1 MKFKNNLLAF
11 TLIELLVVI
20 AIIGILSALALPN
33 FMGARERARD
43 TQRKANLDSFKKAL
57 ELYRLDQNVPP
68 FYPPTANLP
77 PACSEWKN
85 STSNMVYMRSVPSD
99 PIGNCPSSGRSYGYV
114 GNNTSY
120 TLTACLEN
128 KADPL
133 GVTCPG
139 GFTCGSNLCYV
150 VEGP

>member
-1 MKFKNNLLAF
+1 MKFQKKLSAF

-43 TQRKANLDSFKKAL
+43 TQRKANLESFKKAL
-57 ELYRLDQNVPP
+57 ELYRLDQSIPP
-68 FYPPTANLP
+68 FYPITSNFPS
-77 PACSEWKN
+77 ACSEWK
-85 STSNMVYMRSVPSD
+85 STSNMLYMRSVPSD
-99 PIGNCPSSGRSYGYV
+99 PRGSCPSSGQSYGYV

-128 KADPL
+128 KADPQ
-133 GVTCPG
+133 GVTCSACSSGP
-139 GFTCGSNLCYV
+139 CYV